1 MDSKSRAAVYA
12 VHAAVCTEI
21 GGKALQNAVIS
32 AKKACDLDSD
42 INYWHYF
49 YSVAMTAQR
58 QYQNSNKSCPTEAE
72 FDAVQHAVIL
82 SSEPNPY
89 FNFHRMNL
97 MKNKILYHYQL
108 DHRINSINENP
119 SEKTKQDLCNI
130 LGLIKYVRAVS
141 STIVSYYIKSQ

>member
-12 VHAAVCTEI
+12 IHSAVCTEI
-21 GGKALQNAVIS
+21 GGKALQNAVKF

-42 INYWHYF
+42 TAYWFYF
-49 YSVAMTAQR
+49 HSVAMTAQR
-58 QYQNSNKSCPTEAE
+58 QYQNSYKSCPTESE
-72 FDAVQHAVIL
+72 FDAIQHAVIL

-119 SEKTKQDLCNI
+119 SEKTKRELHNI
-130 LGLIKYVRAVS
+130 LGLIK
-141 STIVSYYIKSQ
+141 